1 MYKFRWLAIFAAC
14 LSTMAPV
21 SAGQVVVSGQVT
33 HEGIQRLNSISWH
46 HSLAQA
52 QSDAL
57 RQNKMIFWLHILG
70 QVDGAT

>member
-1 MYKFRWLAIFAAC
+1 MHKYRWLAVLAAC
-14 LSTMAPV
+14 LTSVAPV
-21 SAGQVVVSGQVT
+21 SAGQVVISGQVT
-33 HEGIQRLNSISWH
+33 HEGIQRLNTINWY

-52 QSDAL
+52 QSDAM